1 LEELEDLEAKPDL
14 QAQEVKVDQV
24 ALARVVK
31 AVEDKTA
38 FPALRRLPG

>member
-1 LEELEDLEAKPDL
+1 LEELEDLEAKPGL
-14 QAQEVKVDQV
+14 QAQEVKVDQA

-38 FPALRRLPG
+38 VPALRRPPG